1 MRTWKLVSGIL
12 SLVLFV
18 FVVFQSCAAGIA
30 NTLSANGEISGS
42 AGVLVALLMLVGGIV
57 SIVTRN
63 GGLIPNVALIILYGL
78 AAVCG
83 FSLAGSYGDL
93 YIWSAWCAVCAV
105 IAIVSAVRSKP
116 SKDHP
121 AEVKREDGGW
131 NCPVCGGALRPS
143 KKDEDRM
150 LCDKCRKGYWIGDLE
165 DEYED
170 GPVDGKTRL
179 NRNEIIVVAII
190 IVGAVIVSLIFGS
203 VIGTLVV
210 RQRLGVEDTIVQD
223 DPDAQSGGNVQGN
236 SDPVS
241 GNEPQQA
248 EPESH
253 QTDSGTIDFNGDG
266 YNVTYARHE
275 TGTDYEGDPCLYYY
289 YTFTNNGEENTSA
302 AVASYIQ
309 CFQNGVQC
317 QTAIT
322 TDSNDSINNYMMDV
336 QPGGSLEVCQVF
348 ELTDTSDVTIEA
360 SDLISLSDNKD
371 TQIIKLQ

>member
-63 GGLIPNVALIILYGL
+63 GGLIPNVALIIIYGL

-105 IAIVSAVRSKP
+105 MAIVSAIRSNP
-116 SKDHP
+116 SKSRP
-121 AEVKREDGGW
+121 AEVKREDGGR
-131 NCPVCGGALRPS
+131 NCPVCGSTLRPS
-143 KKDEDRM
+143 KKDENRL
-150 LCDKCRKGYWIGDLE
+150 LCDKCKKGYWIGDLE

-170 GPVDGKTRL
+170 GPVDGKTHL

-190 IVGAVIVSLIFGS
+190 IVGAVIISLIFGS
-203 VIGTLVV
+203 VIGTLIV
-210 RQRLGVEDTIVQD
+210 RQRLGVEDVIVQD
-223 DPDAQSGGNVQGN
+223 DVNTPSNDNVQSSDDPAGN
-236 SDPVS
+236 SEQQQVVP
-241 GNEPQQA
+241 EPQ
-248 EPESH
+248 
-253 QTDSGTIDFNGDG
+253 QTDSGTINFNGSG
-266 YNVTYARHE
+266 YNVTYVRHE
-275 TGTDYEGDPCLYYY
+275 TGTDYEGNPCLYYY

-302 AVASYIQ
+302 AVVSYVQ

-322 TDSNDSINNYMMDV
+322 TDNNDSINNYMMEV
-336 QPGGSLEVCQVF
+336 QPGGSLEVCQAF
-348 ELTDTSDVTIEA
+348 ELTDTSDVTVEV
-360 SDLISLSDNKD
+360 SDLISLSNDKD